1 MPTPHPRIKPLGT
14 LPTARL
20 EAGWREGADSSFS
33 EAGCRT
39 SALLPV
45 NVARGQSAPRAKG
58 SCSLWD
64 ASQPTSFAAREET
77 HHQVRVGV
85 CMVGAGQG
93 GLLAVSCPKP
103 ENEICLRTRE
113 RWKTSEF
120 NSKHLEKEGR
130 KKCFCLHQGQTS
142 GSRLPCSLQLWVS
155 CIKPRQPLRGS
166 TRDGGMRFKSP

>member
-1 MPTPHPRIKPLGT
+1 M
-14 LPTARL
+14 
-20 EAGWREGADSSFS
+20 
-33 EAGCRT
+33 
-39 SALLPV
+39 
-45 NVARGQSAPRAKG
+45 ARGQSAPKAKG

-142 GSRLPCSLQLWVS
+142 GSHLPCSLQLRVS
-155 CIKPRQPLRGS
+155 CINPRQPLRGS
-166 TRDGGMRFKSP
+166 TWDGGDAIQIPLGDISWGASPGQGSWMAGQPRPSEEKVLLHKTLTGASEA